1 VRCGGRCVAFR
12 ANVAVV
18 ALAAALSVFASAS
31 VPTPAS
37 AAPPAAPTAPAV
49 ALPLV
54 PLPSLP
60 SVSRVRVEASADR
73 VLVLED
79 VSLPRGDWR
88 AGDLDLYVA
97 FGAPGA
103 PRAFDARLF
112 AVADGALEP
121 DEGDAGEPVLADRA
135 ARRPQAAHPLLG
147 RPQMAGAVLHVREAA
162 FKKAVTPGG
171 MAILRVRTLLDPPP
185 EDPERG
191 RELVVRLG
199 ASNGQP
205 LTLGRIQVVPTGK
218 LRIRRAEAHLCG
230 PDADNYPLALAPKPP
245 PSAIAESRAPIAPVL
260 AVRHAS
266 DDLCVLYATTP

>member
-1 VRCGGRCVAFR
+1 VTRRPGRGAF
-12 ANVAVV
+12 AALG
-18 ALAAALSVFASAS
+18 ALAVLVSSRS
-31 VPTPAS
+31 PAS
-37 AAPPAAPTAPAV
+37 GAPAV
-49 ALPLV
+49 D

-60 SVSRVRVEASADR
+60 SVSRVRVEAAADR

-79 VSLPRGDWR
+79 ISLPRGEWR
-88 AGDLDLYVA
+88 GGDLDLYVA

-121 DEGDAGEPVLADRA
+121 DDADAGEPVPTDRVP
-135 ARRPQAAHPLLG
+135 RRPATAHPLLG
-147 RPQMAGAVLHVREAA
+147 RPQMAGAVLHVRESA

-171 MAILRVRTLLDPPP
+171 MAIVRVRTLLDAPP

-191 RELVVRLG
+191 REVVVRLG
-199 ASNGQP
+199 ASSGQP
-205 LTLGRIQVVPTGK
+205 LTLGRIQVVTTGPK

-230 PDADNYPLALAPKPP
+230 PDADAYPLALSPKPP
-245 PSAIAESRAPIAPVL
+245 PTAVPSERAPIAPVL

-266 DDLCVLYATTP
+266 DDLCVLYATQ